1 MIVML
6 LAAVERGLPTLSCAW
21 TAAHSQGADQR
32 WESFLPAAW
41 AKASRLV
48 ACLESLQ
55 TTFGSSSLLFW
66 LNYLTAISFPLE
78 TKVGRQLRK

>member
-6 LAAVERGLPTLSCAW
+6 LAAAVCGLPTLSGAG
-21 TAAHSQGADQR
+21 TAAHSQGAEEG

-41 AKASRLV
+41 AKASRLA

-55 TTFGSSSLLFW
+55 TTFGSSSVFFL
-66 LNYLTAISFPLE
+66 A
-78 TKVGRQLRK
+78 